1 VSNPQ
6 PPEQQW
12 DPLGQSGQDGWQPAR
27 PEPPV
32 DQSEP
37 PPQMVWVGQSQPGW
51 DQPAAQ
57 QGWDQ
62 STPQPGWD
70 QPVAQPG
77 WDQPV
82 PQPAWSPSDP
92 RYQVQEEPV
101 WPVGAQPDSGGW
113 PADAPA
119 DSGGWPA
126 DAPADSGGWP
136 EPQPD
141 AGAHRHYQAHARY
154 TAVRVLAQLACLAL
168 IITGLSV
175 KENGGRGWT
184 DLTAWAIFAAA
195 AAVVQMA
202 PLVGRGFGLDAA
214 TSWTAGAVATA
225 ALVAYWVII
234 VLPSVSTNVGFALT
248 MGTTAA
254 VIGSWLSPGRQL

>member
-1 VSNPQ
+1 VSDPQ
-6 PPEQQW
+6 PQGQQW
-12 DPLGQSGQDGWQPAR
+12 DPLGQTGQDGWQPGW
-27 PEPPV
+27 PEPAV
-32 DQSEP
+32 GHSEP
-37 PPQMVWVGQSQPGW
+37 PPMDWTGQSQPGWDQPAAQPGW

-62 STPQPGWD
+62 P
-70 QPVAQPG
+70 A
-77 WDQPV
+77 

-92 RYQVQEEPV
+92 GYQVQEEPV
-101 WPVGAQPDSGGW
+101 WPAGAQPDSGGW
-113 PADAPA
+113 PA
-119 DSGGWPA
+119 
-126 DAPADSGGWP
+126 

-141 AGAHRHYQAHARY
+141 AGAHRHYQAHARH
-154 TAVRVLAQLACLAL
+154 TAVRVLAQLACLGL

-175 KENGGRGWT
+175 NENGGRGWT
-184 DLTAWAIFAAA
+184 DVTAWAIFAAA